1 MRDRITSTARALCVS
16 ILLTASMSQG
26 WAACLKPPASAQSIA
41 EFESNPHSVTSS
53 SDPRTIETTVRELAA
68 TDASLATT
76 IVRVA
81 EGASPRFRMAIAAGL
96 AQAAVACTSVEQ
108 QASLLI
114 QQAVAGFPNG
124 EFQNAF
130 AAVAGDLSTAATDAA
145 AGFAA
150 SSVGSVVITNPNRS
164 PGTNPLPGGG
174 GFSTPLQFT
183 SGTATVTT
191 NNKSSPSTTAA
202 NPVSPTR

>member
-16 ILLTASMSQG
+16 ILLTASMNQG

-41 EFESNPHSVTSS
+41 EFKSNPHSVTSS

-130 AAVAGDLSTAATDAA
+130 AADAA
-145 AGFAA
+145 AGYAA
-150 SSVGSVVITNPNRS
+150 SSVGSVVVTNPNRS

>member
-1 MRDRITSTARALCVS
+1 MRDRITFTARALCVP
-16 ILLTASMSQG
+16 ILLTASIGQG
-26 WAACLKPPASAQSIA
+26 WATCLKPPASAQSITQ
-41 EFESNPHSVTSS
+41 FKSDPHSVTSS
-53 SDPRTIETTVRELAA
+53 SDPRTVETAVRELAG
-68 TDASLATT
+68 TDASLAAQ
-76 IVRVA
+76 IVHIA
-81 EGASPRFRMAIAAGL
+81 EGTNPRFQMAIAAGL
-96 AQAAVACTSVEQ
+96 AQAAVACSSVEQ
-108 QASLLI
+108 QDSLLI
-114 QQAVAGFPNG
+114 QQAVAGFANG

-164 PGTNPLPGGG
+164 PGTTTSPGGG

-183 SGTATVTT
+183 SSTTTVTT